1 MATKFSDFAQLDVT
15 TNQSFYVVGYS
26 ADNDNTAGTNVQT
39 QQPINFNDYMSTTTH
54 DASTSH
60 KSLSIQSYYGLTDSN
75 NKVTATASKSQSYN
89 PNTTASFNNTTTTGY
104 VDFMIRNKTSG
115 AKFSLTQ
122 YYFDSKTNDS
132 ASTAY
137 TYDPL
142 STSTLNLENYTTT
155 GYVDY
160 AIKKKTSAAKFT
172 ITEFYASNSD
182 NTQTA
187 SKTQNYDPLST
198 TTLDMDNYCTTG
210 YVDYRFKN
218 FKALPQG
225 SNSKQVLVTDK
236 NNEGQWWN
244 YGTITISGATVSSEK
259 SFFND
264 FTARNVSN
272 EFLSYNT
279 YQNCPTYYTH
289 IVYRAY
295 GEKHK
300 GVVRT
305 AEASIVSTSSYNR
318 WGYSDGC
325 TAKLTA
331 TSDSTYGHVHP
342 SIPTFGWFTAYETVS
357 DRVQGNACTNG
368 WLNIVVDVSGQNNAG
383 RGWTHYDYVI
393 DVETV
398 KTGDTYKGLG
408 VNIQIPIFETTVLSH
423 YRPYTINVN
432 HYIKDGNLG
441 YDTTPTVYSFYLPKD
456 TDKVKRKIIHHNHLG
471 MGQVLPNDGTQNGS
485 FILGVDDSR
494 SNAIVQTPDKGYNIV
509 DYHIQGFDI
518 YPLHTN
524 WRSTFSFV
532 FLFSAEKKAGDVSTI
547 EYHIAHD
554 L

>member
-39 QQPINFNDYMSTTTH
+39 KHPINFNDYMSTTTH

-75 NKVTATASKSQSYN
+75 NKVTATASESQSYN
-89 PNTTASFNNTTTTGY
+89 PNTTTSFNNTTTTGY

-115 AKFSLTQ
+115 AKFTATQ

-225 SNSKQVLVTDK
+225 SNSAQVLITNKTSPYDAK
-236 NNEGQWWN
+236 WNN
-244 YGTITISGATVSSEK
+244 YGTIKVSGETGWSAKKFYDTYTV
-259 SFFND
+259 
-264 FTARNVSN
+264 RNVTD
-272 EFLSYNT
+272 EFLT
-279 YQNCPTYYTH
+279 YVPHFQTPTYH
-289 IVYRAY
+289 ARIVYV
-295 GEKHK
+295 G
-300 GVVRT
+300 
-305 AEASIVSTSSYNR
+305 SYDANE
-318 WGYSDGC
+318 G
-325 TAKLTA
+325 
-331 TSDSTYGHVHP
+331 
-342 SIPTFGWFTAYETVS
+342 
-357 DRVQGNACTNG
+357 
-368 WLNIVVDVSGQNNAG
+368 
-383 RGWTHYDYVI
+383 
-393 DVETV
+393 V
-398 KTGDTYKGLG
+398 KTGSTTKINDAASYYQYYDIDTKKIVTGNIQSTSNAVPGHIHFNIPKIGFFEGYNWNTKRRTGFINVVVDISGQDEEGHGWTTYDYYITAESEYSSNSYKGLG
-408 VNIQIPIFETTVLSH
+408 VIVQIPVHERTLTMNRTYSISVFHNNKDTVGSETC
-423 YRPYTINVN
+423 
-432 HYIKDGNLG
+432 
-441 YDTTPTVYSFYLPKD
+441 PTYFSFYLPPDNTRDKNYRIRHFTNNYTVGALRSSPQGTRESSIHFSEDGSKSIRKTQTPTTEFLISEIGTEEYSLYTTFNFMILNSSYSSIKTTND
-456 TDKVKRKIIHHNHLG
+456 TIVFDIIHK
-471 MGQVLPNDGTQNGS
+471 PK
-485 FILGVDDSR
+485 I
-494 SNAIVQTPDKGYNIV
+494 
-509 DYHIQGFDI
+509 
-518 YPLHTN
+518 
-524 WRSTFSFV
+524 
-532 FLFSAEKKAGDVSTI
+532 
-547 EYHIAHD
+547 
-554 L
+554 